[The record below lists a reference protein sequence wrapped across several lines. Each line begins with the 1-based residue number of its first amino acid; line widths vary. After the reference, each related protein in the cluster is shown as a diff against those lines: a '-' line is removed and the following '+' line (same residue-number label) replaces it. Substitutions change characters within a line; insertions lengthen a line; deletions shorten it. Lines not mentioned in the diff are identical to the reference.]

1 MNGRTVRYT
10 ITDPQ
15 KQTDRKKAE
24 RKHRL
29 KERQTAR
36 ETDGQKH

>member
-29 KERQTAR
+29 KERQTGR